1 MSPNSSASY
10 KFIKKRRNSSN
21 LNVTQPLNSS
31 NSIHSNTGSVQ
42 LSSSNGNIN
51 TASQNLSQ
59 ANTHFRG
66 TGVGGSTDGKDMSNS
81 NMSNYTNDM
90 LDDGNDRVAT
100 LMPLVQTLALNESN
114 MAAAYGG
121 GIANNNGNS
130 VGESSDNGGKNYDC
144 EYKLFTILF
153 VAFGFLL
160 LIYCRFRFHAIFVL
174 SILFSSFI
182 CVVTYYNSYIDV
194 TNRQRHGNFLFL
206 KVNKITYHPNFLS
219 KYVLSCG

>member
-1 MSPNSSASY
+1 MAGAQQISPNSSASY

-42 LSSSNGNIN
+42 LSSSNSNIN
-51 TASQNLSQ
+51 NVSQNLSQ

-66 TGVGGSTDGKDMSNS
+66 TGVGGSTDGKDLSNS
-81 NMSNYTNDM
+81 NMSNSNISNYANDM

-100 LMPLVQTLALNESN
+100 LLPLVQTLALNESN

-121 GIANNNGNS
+121 GVVNNNGNS

-144 EYKLFTILF
+144 EYNLFTILV
-153 VAFGFLL
+153 VAL
-160 LIYCRFRFHAIFVL
+160 A
-174 SILFSSFI
+174 
-182 CVVTYYNSYIDV
+182 
-194 TNRQRHGNFLFL
+194 
-206 KVNKITYHPNFLS
+206 
-219 KYVLSCG
+219 SCD